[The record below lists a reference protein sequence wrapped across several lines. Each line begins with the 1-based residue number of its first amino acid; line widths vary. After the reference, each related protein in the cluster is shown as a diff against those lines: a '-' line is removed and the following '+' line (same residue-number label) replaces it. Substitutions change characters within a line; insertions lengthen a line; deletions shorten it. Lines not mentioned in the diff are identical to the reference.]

1 MLVVSAFCYRLKK
14 LPHGGAGIV
23 VMVTWGWVW
32 GIDASDPLEN
42 VLLVEGIE
50 HEGWGPS
57 SAGALPLTLET
68 CHEGQGRACTPI
80 DRIELWTLL
89 PMASF

>member
-50 HEGWGPS
+50 HEG
-57 SAGALPLTLET
+57 
-68 CHEGQGRACTPI
+68 
-80 DRIELWTLL
+80 
-89 PMASF
+89 